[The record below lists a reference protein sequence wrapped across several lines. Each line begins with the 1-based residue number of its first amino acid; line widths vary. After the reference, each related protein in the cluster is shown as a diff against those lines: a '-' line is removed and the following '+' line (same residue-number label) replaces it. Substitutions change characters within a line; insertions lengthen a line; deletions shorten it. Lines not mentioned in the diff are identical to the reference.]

1 MQYSV
6 YRNSDEVSLAKYL
19 MVISNDELVKF
30 GLATVVP
37 IFLRGNLSIIG
48 AGTIFCPVVSIQ
60 GEDCFVNLL
69 MPGTV
74 MADELRSL
82 VTTLPHLHETIIKAI
97 DYLVSGY

>member
-6 YRNSDEVSLAKYL
+6 YRNSDEASLAQYL
-19 MVISNDELVKF
+19 MVISNDELLKF

-37 IFLRGNLSIIG
+37 IFLRGNLSIVG
-48 AGTIFCPVVSIQ
+48 TGTIFCPVVAIQ
-60 GEDCFVNLL
+60 GEECFVNLL

-82 VTTLPHLHETIIKAI
+82 VTTLPQLHETIIKAI